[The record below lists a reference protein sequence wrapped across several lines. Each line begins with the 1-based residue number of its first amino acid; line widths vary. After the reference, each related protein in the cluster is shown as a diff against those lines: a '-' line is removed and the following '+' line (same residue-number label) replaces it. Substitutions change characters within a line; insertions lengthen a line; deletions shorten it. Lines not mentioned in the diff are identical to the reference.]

1 MKRKFEFEF
10 EDQSLENT
18 ITFEYDDATEEEID
32 LCIENGVAVMYAN
45 SQALLSMAKLFV
57 KIAICDYQKGF
68 HLHLTKDFDADD
80 KEIFRVILTKNES
93 NQSVS
98 E

>member
-18 ITFEYDDATEEEID
+18 ITFEYDEAVEEEFD

-45 SQALLSMAKLFV
+45 NQALLSIAKLFI

-68 HLHLTKDFDADD
+68 DLHLKKDFDADD
-80 KEIFRVILTKNES
+80 REVLRVILTKE
-93 NQSVS
+93 
-98 E
+98 